1 MRQDL
6 FSIPVFID
14 QVELDKIKIT
24 ESPFESTWHSNTP
37 SSYLHQPDIHPD
49 TFDYLSSII
58 DRHLR
63 STGKYINP
71 TISAIWRNS
80 YSVTD
85 TQEVHIHA
93 KYQWSFIIY
102 ETVAESKTVFLNPAW
117 KSIEAQLGPYATS
130 FPMSWKPEVKAG
142 TIVIFPS
149 FLEHFVLAGNIGTT
163 IAGNISLEY
172 INS

>member
-1 MRQDL
+1 MKHEL

-14 QVELDKIKIT
+14 QVDLSKIEIT
-24 ESPFESTWHSNTP
+24 QSKFDPTWHSNTP
-37 SSYLHQPDIHPD
+37 SNYLHQPNIHPD
-49 TFDYLSSII
+49 TFDYLSDII

-63 STGKYINP
+63 STGKYKNP
-71 TISAIWRNS
+71 TIGAMWRNN
-80 YSVTD
+80 YTATD

-93 KYQWSFIIY
+93 KFQWSFIIY

-117 KSIEAQLGPYATS
+117 KLIDAQLGPHAES

-142 TIVIFPS
+142 TMIIFPS
-149 FLEHFVLAGNIGTT
+149 FLEHFVLAGNVGTT

-172 INS
+172 IPE